1 MAPLRG
7 LRRHAGRG
15 ALLPLPSRRAPRSGA
30 VAAGE
35 EDPRVGCRL
44 RVHRPPDEPAD
55 RTLSRERRPWPVRQ
69 GAHEGGAEI
78 RRQGGGGEDVPRL
91 RLPAHSQRAVS
102 EGLHP
107 HRESG
112 SGDRSARAP
121 EQAPHRRVLPVEVQR
136 RRGRV
141 LPHRRVHGRMED
153 LADRS
158 ATELARLVRSREVSP
173 VEVIEACLARVE
185 RYNPAVNAVVTLN
198 PRALDDAGDLELRL
212 VRGEEVGLL
221 AGLPVGIKDVTP
233 VAGLRTTYGSAL
245 YRDYVPAE
253 DALIV
258 RRLRDAGAVILGKTN
273 CPEFAAGGNTF
284 NEVFGR
290 TRNPWDPALSAGG
303 STGGGCAALVTG
315 MIVLAEGTDL
325 GGSLRIPA
333 SFCGVVGLRPSVG
346 LVPTYPSDWPW
357 DTLQVT
363 GPVARTAADAALM
376 LQAVCGPS
384 PLAPLAQPVAGRDFV
399 GAVAAGVPRGL
410 RVAYCPDIAGIGID
424 PAIEDICRRAACE
437 LEQLGAGVEVVQ
449 LDLAFARPAFLA
461 LRGLWFVAQM
471 HPRLDQLD
479 RLGPNVATNVKTGLG
494 TTTRELAAAEAARG
508 RLWHLFRELFER
520 FDHLVTP
527 CMAVPPFPV
536 EQNYPATVAGKKM
549 ETYVDWIAPTFV
561 LSLTGL
567 PVASVPCG
575 LDARGL
581 PVGLQIVGKPL
592 DEEGVLALAG
602 QVQQRHPI
610 GRPPLLDR

>member
-1 MAPLRG
+1 MAPVRG
-7 LRRHAGRG
+7 LRRHAGGG

-30 VAAGE
+30 VAVGE

-55 RTLSRERRPWPVRQ
+55 RTLSRERRPRPMRQ
-69 GAHEGGAEI
+69 GARQGGAEI
-78 RRQGGGGEDVPRL
+78 RRQSGGGEDVPRL
-91 RLPAHSQRAVS
+91 RLPAHAQRAVS
-102 EGLHP
+102 QGLHP

-112 SGDRSARAP
+112 RGDRRARAP

-158 ATELARLVRSREVSP
+158 ASELARLVRSREVSP
-173 VEVIEACLARVE
+173 VEVVEACLARVE

-245 YRDYVPAE
+245 YRDYIPAE
-253 DALIV
+253 DALVV

-290 TRNPWDPALSAGG
+290 TRNPWDPTRSAGG
-303 STGGGCAALVTG
+303 STGGGAAGLVTG
-315 MIVLAEGTDL
+315 MIALAEGTDL

-346 LVPTYPSDWPW
+346 LVPTYPADWAW
-357 DTLQVT
+357 DTLQVE
-363 GPVARTAADAALM
+363 GPVARTAEDVALM
-376 LQAVCGPS
+376 LQAVAGPS
-384 PLAPLAQPVAGRDFV
+384 PLSPLAQPTAGRNF
-399 GAVAAGVPRGL
+399 VAAAARGMPPGL
-410 RVAYCPDIAGIGID
+410 RVAYCPDVAGIG
-424 PAIEDICRRAACE
+424 
-437 LEQLGAGVEVVQ
+437 
-449 LDLAFARPAFLA
+449 LD
-461 LRGLWFVAQM
+461 
-471 HPRLDQLD
+471 
-479 RLGPNVATNVKTGLG
+479 
-494 TTTRELAAAEAARG
+494 TTTRDLGAAEAARG
-508 RLWHLFRELFER
+508 RMWHLFHEFFGK

-527 CMAVPPFPV
+527 CMAVPPFAV
-536 EQNYPATVAGKKM
+536 DQNYPETVAGKKM

-575 LDARGL
+575 LDPDGL
-581 PVGLQIVGKPL
+581 PVGLQIVGKPFG
-592 DEEGVLALAG
+592 EEAVLALAS
-602 QVQQRHPI
+602 QVQRLHPI
-610 GRPPLLDR
+610 GRPPLLREAMRPGSG